1 MLTSVKR
8 LLLLH
13 ATIHAK
19 LHMLLLTMSNFLQ
32 QIITCTKFRFKFHY
46 SFGPTHAR
54 KIGWQYMLLCSS
66 LNIFNYHFKA
76 KA

>member
-19 LHMLLLTMSNFLQ
+19 LHMLLLTMSNFFTADYYMHEISLQ
-32 QIITCTKFRFKFHY
+32 I
-46 SFGPTHAR
+46 S
-54 KIGWQYMLLCSS
+54 LLVWTNSR
-66 LNIFNYHFKA
+66 
-76 KA
+76 